1 MHLYNATTT
10 TFSYILVV
18 AFYYLVACIIPVLEI
33 FFFFSDDYMIQQKPA
48 STLRIYHH
56 RYTLLLHAWKKK
68 RKRHFFFFFCLH
80 PKNTWPSTQFS
91 TGFLVCCSCRNCHI
105 VIDCVWCGFNVNV
118 EQNEVWHQHHLRQI
132 RIVKKKQKPVSAHR
146 FTRRSPFGT
155 PKITKRR
162 TQLFFVF
169 SPFLWLPRNVT
180 VWWCIIWFRWRVAK
194 ALSCIRISTSRS
206 WRLAGWYIFTGRDR
220 NVMKI
225 VDRFSWPINLLKWSL
240 EKGGRGLGL

>member
-18 AFYYLVACIIPVLEI
+18 AFYYLGACIIPVLEI

-48 STLRIYHH
+48 STLCIYHH

-68 RKRHFFFFFCLH
+68 ENGISFFFCLH

-91 TGFLVCCSCRNCHI
+91 TGFFVCCSCRNCHI

-132 RIVKKKQKPVSAHR
+132 RIVKKKKKPVSAHR

>member
-48 STLRIYHH
+48 STLCIYHH

-132 RIVKKKQKPVSAHR
+132 RIVKKNKNRSQRIGSLVVPLSA
-146 FTRRSPFGT
+146 RRKSQNEGLNYSSFS
-155 PKITKRR
+155 
-162 TQLFFVF
+162 LHFFDCHAMWRYGDASSGSDDV
-169 SPFLWLPRNVT
+169 LPRLFLVFAS
-180 VWWCIIWFRWRVAK
+180 VHHAVGGWPDDIYSPGEIGM
-194 ALSCIRISTSRS
+194 L
-206 WRLAGWYIFTGRDR
+206 WRLWIDFHGPSTC
-220 NVMKI
+220 
-225 VDRFSWPINLLKWSL
+225 
-240 EKGGRGLGL
+240 